1 MSSTSIGMD
10 EATAED
16 AAEGLERIWWLLL
29 ADGVL
34 SLIIGFLVLS
44 WRQQTLHVLAIF
56 LGIWLCVIGVLQ
68 LISGIRALSTRW
80 PYALMGLVALGAGV
94 ATLAWPHITL
104 YVLATILGWTLMLW
118 GIFDVIGA
126 FLRREVPHWW
136 LGIIKG
142 VVLFALGIWAV
153 RHPGNALTVLIT
165 VFGIT
170 CVFWGAIELVAAF
183 FARHA
188 RKQIQGSVKQA
199 S

>member
-1 MSSTSIGMD
+1 VNSTAIVMD
-10 EATAED
+10 EATAAE
-16 AAEGLERIWWLLL
+16 AAEGLERIWWVLL

-44 WRQQTLHVLAIF
+44 WRQQTLQVLAYF
-56 LGIWLCVIGVLQ
+56 LGAWLCVIGVLQ
-68 LISGIRALSTRW
+68 LVSGIRAFTTRW
-80 PYALMGLVALGAGV
+80 PYALMGLVAVGAGI
-94 ATLAWPHITL
+94 ATLVWPHITL

-126 FLRREVPHWW
+126 FLRHEVPHWW

-142 VVLFALGIWAV
+142 IVLFALGLWAI
-153 RHPGNALTVLIT
+153 RHPGNALTVLIS
-165 VFGIT
+165 VFAIT
-170 CVFWGAIELVAAF
+170 CVVWGAFELVAAF

-188 RKQIQGSVKQA
+188 KRNLDKAITEA

>member
-1 MSSTSIGMD
+1 MNRTAIVMD
-10 EATAED
+10 EATATE

-29 ADGVL
+29 ADGIL
-34 SLIIGFLVLS
+34 SLVIGFLVLS
-44 WRQQTLHVLAIF
+44 WRQQTLQVLAYF
-56 LGIWLCVIGVLQ
+56 LGAWLCVIGVLQ
-68 LISGIRALSTRW
+68 LVSGIRALKTRW
-80 PYALMGLVALGAGV
+80 PYALMGLVALGAGI
-94 ATLAWPHITL
+94 ATLAWPHVTL

-142 VVLFALGIWAV
+142 VVLLALGIWAI

-165 VFGIT
+165 VFGVT
-170 CVFWGAIELVAAF
+170 CVFWGAVELVAAF

-188 RKQIQGSVKQA
+188 KRNLDRATARPG
-199 S
+199 